1 MSPGISLCQYRTT
14 LILPPLRRLLKA
26 NYNACGAVA
35 VTAWKTVSIH
45 ANQAGRRTTGIE
57 MTLSGPGTDAY
68 PTLFS
73 PGKIGTVEL
82 ANRAIVSPMTR
93 TSATAEG
100 IVTDAMVDYYAE
112 FARGGWGLVI
122 SEATYIDLKYSQGYR
137 NQPGMAN
144 DAQQESWRRLIE
156 AVHAEGV
163 PFFMQ
168 LIHAGAV
175 NQGNNWVEGS
185 IAPSAVQ
192 PLGEEIPRY
201 DGKGPFQ
208 MPREITRDEMDEVA
222 ASFATAAARAIE
234 VGFDGVEVHGANGYI
249 MDQFLTTY
257 TNQRTDEYGGDIENR
272 VRFHIDVMT
281 AVRNAVDA
289 AVPVG
294 VRISQTKVN
303 DLEYSWPG
311 GDDDAKVVFPKVAAT
326 GIDFIDCSAHLG
338 CAPVFGTDKSL
349 SGLAKRYSGIA
360 QIANGKL
367 HDPAE
372 AERALTQGEG
382 DFCAIT
388 KGALAD
394 PAWPRKIAAGEVPIP
409 FDPGMTTPLATLAN
423 TANWRLQQAAE

>member
-1 MSPGISLCQYRTT
+1 
-14 LILPPLRRLLKA
+14 
-26 NYNACGAVA
+26 
-35 VTAWKTVSIH
+35 
-45 ANQAGRRTTGIE
+45 

-93 TSATAEG
+93 TSATADG
-100 IVTDAMVDYYAE
+100 LATDRMVDYYAE
-112 FARGGWGLVI
+112 FARGGWGLVMT
-122 SEATYIDLKYSQGYR
+122 EATYIDLKYSQGYG
-137 NQPGMAN
+137 NQPGIAN
-144 DAQQESWRRLIE
+144 DAQQEAWRKVLD

-168 LIHAGAV
+168 LFHGGAV

-185 IAPSAVQ
+185 VAPSAVQ

-201 DGKGPFQ
+201 NGNGPFQ
-208 MPREITRDEMDEVA
+208 TPREITRGEMDQVA
-222 ASFATAAARAIE
+222 ADFAAAAQRAIE
-234 VGFDGVEVHGANGYI
+234 LGFDGVEVHGANGYL

-257 TNQRTDEYGGDIENR
+257 TNQRTDEYGGGIENR

-281 AVRNAVDA
+281 AVRGAVDA

-303 DLEYSWPG
+303 DLKYSWPG
-311 GDDDAKVVFPKVAAT
+311 GDDDAQVVFGALGKT

-349 SGLAKRYSGIA
+349 SGLAKRHSGLT

-382 DFCAIT
+382 DFVAIA

-394 PAWPRKIAAGEVPIP
+394 PAWPRKIAAGAAPIE

>member
-1 MSPGISLCQYRTT
+1 
-14 LILPPLRRLLKA
+14 
-26 NYNACGAVA
+26 
-35 VTAWKTVSIH
+35 
-45 ANQAGRRTTGIE
+45 

-93 TSATAEG
+93 TSATDDGLA
-100 IVTDAMVDYYAE
+100 TDAMVDYYTE
-112 FARGGWGLVI
+112 FARGGWGLVMT
-122 SEATYIDLKYSQGYR
+122 EATYIDLEYSQGYG
-137 NQPGMAN
+137 NQPGMAS
-144 DAQQESWRRLIE
+144 DAQQEAWRKVLD
-156 AVHAEGV
+156 AVHAEGM
-163 PFFMQ
+163 PCFMQ
-168 LIHAGAV
+168 LFHAGAV

-185 IAPSAVQ
+185 VAPSAVP

-201 DGKGPFQ
+201 NGRGPFQ
-208 MPREITRDEMDEVA
+208 TPREITRGEMDQVA
-222 ASFATAAARAIE
+222 ADFAAAAQRAIE
-234 VGFDGVEVHGANGYI
+234 LGFDGVEVHGANGYL

-257 TNQRTDEYGGDIENR
+257 TNQRSDEYGGDIENR
-272 VRFHIDVMT
+272 VRFHIDVMST
-281 AVRNAVDA
+281 VRAAIDP

-303 DLEYSWPG
+303 DLKYSWPG
-311 GDDDAKVVFPKVAAT
+311 GDGDAQLVFGKLAKT

-349 SGLAKRYSGIA
+349 AGLARRHSGLP

-367 HDPAE
+367 QDPAE

-382 DFCAIT
+382 DFCAIA

-394 PAWPRKIAAGEVPIP
+394 PAWPSKIAAGEAPIP

-423 TANWRLQQAAE
+423 TLDWRQQQAAE

>member
-1 MSPGISLCQYRTT
+1 
-14 LILPPLRRLLKA
+14 
-26 NYNACGAVA
+26 
-35 VTAWKTVSIH
+35 
-45 ANQAGRRTTGIE
+45 

-73 PGKIGTVEL
+73 PGRIGTVEL

-93 TSATAEG
+93 TSATDDGLA
-100 IVTDAMVDYYAE
+100 TDAMVDYYTE
-112 FARGGWGLVI
+112 FARGGWGLVMT
-122 SEATYIDLKYSQGYR
+122 EATYIDLKYSQGYS

-144 DAQQESWRRLIE
+144 DAQQEAWRKVLD

-168 LIHAGAV
+168 LFHAGAV
-175 NQGNNWVEGS
+175 NQGNNWAAGS
-185 IAPSAVQ
+185 VAPSAVQ

-201 DGKGPFQ
+201 NGNGPFQ
-208 MPREITRDEMDEVA
+208 KPREITRDEMDQVA
-222 ASFATAAARAIE
+222 ADFAAAAQRAIE
-234 VGFDGVEVHGANGYI
+234 LGFDGVEVHGANGYI

-257 TNQRTDEYGGDIENR
+257 TNQRSDQYGGDIENR
-272 VRFHIDVMT
+272 VRFHIDVMS
-281 AVRNAVDA
+281 AVRGAVDA

-311 GDDDAKVVFPKVAAT
+311 GDDDAKVVFGAM
-326 GIDFIDCSAHLG
+326 GEIGNMFIDCSAHLG
-338 CAPVFGTDKSL
+338 CEPVFGTDKSL
-349 SGLAKRYSGIA
+349 SGLARRHSGLP

-382 DFCAIT
+382 DFCAIA
-388 KGALAD
+388 KSALAD
-394 PAWPRKIAAGEVPIP
+394 PAWPRKVAAGAEPIP
-409 FDPGMTTPLATLAN
+409 FNPGMVTPLATLDN